1 MGVLRNRRVNRTS
14 EIEARIRSAIEAMR
28 PMLGIDACA
37 LELLAFRQESGT
49 ALLRVDGSCPHCEM
63 SVTVFMQGI
72 EANLRSRVPEIRV
85 VEAVS
90 GDPRHHGNDR

>member
-1 MGVLRNRRVNRTS
+1 MGVLRRSSAGRVT

-49 ALLRVDGSCPHCEM
+49 AVLRVDGSCPHCEM
-63 SVTVFMQGI
+63 SVTVFLQGI
-72 EANLRSRVPEIRV
+72 EANLRSRVPEVRV

-90 GDPRHHGNDR
+90 GDPRHQGNDR